1 MQSGLSVHTIGIV
14 GLGMVG
20 WQLVRLCLA
29 RGLQVHGIDLSPARI
44 QALSEWLDRHPQ
56 HRRQLTLSTDFYPV
70 RDSDVVIV
78 CVPTPLT
85 ADRKPD
91 LSHVLS
97 AAHSISPHLTPGQ
110 LVSLESS
117 TYPGTTEG
125 VFTTTLKTQ
134 LPPDEA
140 ASIYICYSPER
151 FNPGGAGPSLKQV
164 PKLVAG
170 IDAESTAL
178 GRAFYSL
185 LFDQVHTCSTP
196 AVAELSKL
204 FENTFRYV
212 NIALVEELALLCD
225 GLRLDP
231 WEVIDAASSKSF
243 GFMRFEPGLG
253 PGGHCIPVDPF
264 YLDHVAQEAK
274 VPLPLLHTSQEVLQG
289 VPRRWLCQI
298 EELLTTAPAE
308 GTAGINWDVYVLG
321 LTYKAAIADARYSQ
335 ALELVRL
342 VAKTGSRVAVFDPYL
357 KPPLPPE
364 TSWVDITPQALRA
377 ARLAIV
383 AVDHEQLP
391 YRQIGAHSRVILDI
405 RNTFARRD
413 LLGAVRCPI
422 YTR

>member
-1 MQSGLSVHTIGIV
+1 VLSK
-14 GLGMVG
+14 
-20 WQLVRLCLA
+20 WLA
-29 RGLQVHGIDLSPARI
+29 Q
-44 QALSEWLDRHPQ
+44 HPE
-56 HRRQLTLSTDFYPV
+56 HEGQLTLSTDFSPV
-70 RDSDVVIV
+70 GDSDVVIV

-85 ADRKPD
+85 TDRNPD

-97 AAHSISPHLTPGQ
+97 AALSISPHLTPGQ
-110 LVSLESS
+110 LISLESS

-125 VFTTTLKTQ
+125 AFITALKTH
-134 LPPDEA
+134 LPPDA
-140 ASIYICYSPER
+140 TASIYVCYSPER
-151 FNPGGAGPSLKQV
+151 LNPGGDGPPLEKI
-164 PKLVAG
+164 PKLIAG

-185 LFDQVHTCSTP
+185 LFAQVHTCSTP

-231 WEVIDAASSKSF
+231 WEVLDAASSKPF

-264 YLDHVAQEAK
+264 YLDHVAREAN
-274 VPLPLLHTSQEVLQG
+274 VLLPLLHTSQDILEAL
-289 VPRRWLCQI
+289 PRRWLQQI
-298 EELLTTAPAE
+298 EELLETAPAE
-308 GTAGINWDVYVLG
+308 DAAGISWDVYVLG
-321 LTYKAAIADARYSQ
+321 LTYKADIADARYSQ

-342 VAKTGSRVAVFDPYL
+342 VAETGRRVAVFDPYL
-357 KPPLPPE
+357 RPPLPPE
-364 TSWVDITPQALRA
+364 TLWVEVTPRALRA
-377 ARLAIV
+377 ARLTIV

-391 YRQIGAHSRVILDI
+391 YQQIGAHSRVILDI
-405 RNTFARRD
+405 RNTLARRN
-413 LLGAVRCPI
+413 LLDTVRCPI